1 MTVDPY
7 ASGVLEPETHARLV
21 LDIENYAR
29 DAGVQPRWI
38 WTALAE
44 TVGKAEVEY
53 VRQYKSHGQA
63 DGVKGMCCV
72 RKDDHCDPA
81 TRMAAI
87 AGALVRNFIRAR
99 VMTLGVV
106 LDMLATRDTP
116 DATCLLIPNF
126 FQAKAEGGSIA
137 PWQIGALFDLL
148 LQRSQTGSQTIV
160 YVTDM
165 KALSTEYGVAFADLF
180 TDHYLTVSI

>member
-1 MTVDPY
+1 M
-7 ASGVLEPETHARLV
+7 ALSSG
-21 LDIENYAR
+21 
-29 DAGVQPRWI
+29 QPRRI
-38 WTALAE
+38 L
-44 TVGKAEVEY
+44 
-53 VRQYKSHGQA
+53 
-63 DGVKGMCCV
+63 
-72 RKDDHCDPA
+72 
-81 TRMAAI
+81 
-87 AGALVRNFIRAR
+87 
-99 VMTLGVV
+99 
-106 LDMLATRDTP
+106 
-116 DATCLLIPNF
+116 PNF